1 MRNQDLN
8 VKRSRY
14 KQIQKQRRIIVI
26 CCMFICL
33 ACIIIGIMLVGTL
46 LKRNATKPTKSES
59 VISSLETSASETT
72 LTTPSSS
79 ETTVPV
85 STITD
90 AERAVLLE
98 KLETDITSFL
108 SSQSGR
114 YSMVYINLKNGE
126 TVAYNGEVPM
136 VAASSIKIA
145 YNTYLYQRAAAGDF
159 SMSDTMTYNAA
170 AYPEGDYEA
179 GTGTIQ
185 NSPDGTSYTLS
196 EITGLSIRI
205 SDNCATNMLLRKLG
219 GIDVVNDS
227 YMKPISAVVNYRSSV
242 SYTDYNGS
250 QQSGKHR
257 TSSQDLAKYAQELY
271 RLYTADP
278 ASYEALINDLSNT
291 EYTWGIPAGVP
302 GGTKVAHKVGF
313 NSAYGSNNDVGIVFG
328 TEDYVICVMT
338 ETGGAVT
345 AQENIGAVSR
355 LVSDYIQS
363 CYE

>member
-8 VKRSRY
+8 IKRSRY
-14 KQIQKQRRIIVI
+14 KQIQKQRRIIVV

-33 ACIIIGIMLVGTL
+33 ACVILLIMLTGNL
-46 LKRNATKPTKSES
+46 LNRKASKPAKSES
-59 VISSLETSASETT
+59 RVPSSESSIPETT
-72 LTTPSSS
+72 TASASSS
-79 ETTVPV
+79 ETQAPV
-85 STITD
+85 STIS
-90 AERAVLLE
+90 AEERASLLSR
-98 KLETDITSFL
+98 LETDIATYL

-114 YSMVYINLKNGE
+114 YSMYYMNLNNGE
-126 TVAYNGEVPM
+126 TVSFNGEIPM

-159 SMSDTMTYNAA
+159 SMSDTMSYNAS
-170 AYPEGDYEA
+170 AYPDGDYEA

-219 GIDVVNDS
+219 GIDEVNDS
-227 YMKPISAVVNYRSSV
+227 FMVPVSAVVNYRSSV

-250 QQSGKHR
+250 QQSGRHR
-257 TSSQDLAKYAQELY
+257 TSAMDLAKYAQELY

-302 GGTKVAHKVGF
+302 AGTKVAHKVGF

-345 AQENIGAVSR
+345 AQENIGAVSKM
-355 LVSDYIQS
+355 VADYIDS

>member
-1 MRNQDLN
+1 
-8 VKRSRY
+8 
-14 KQIQKQRRIIVI
+14 
-26 CCMFICL
+26 MFICL
-33 ACIIIGIMLVGTL
+33 ACIIIGSILVGTL
-46 LKRNATKPTKSES
+46 LKRNGSKPTESKNSGASSES
-59 VISSLETSASETT
+59 SGSETT
-72 LTTPSSS
+72 LTSTPPT
-79 ETTVPV
+79 ETTAPV
-85 STITD
+85 STIT
-90 AERAVLLE
+90 AEERAVLLD

-126 TVAYNGEVPM
+126 TVSYNGEIPM
-136 VAASSIKIA
+136 VAASSVKIA

-159 SMSDTMTYNAA
+159 AMSDTMTYNAA
-170 AYPEGDYEA
+170 AYPGGDFEA

-185 NSPDGTSYTLS
+185 NSPDGTSYALS

-227 YMKPISAVVNYRSSV
+227 YMTPISAVVGYRTPV
-242 SYTDYNGS
+242 SYTDYKGT
-250 QQSGKHR
+250 QQSGRHR
-257 TSSQDLAKYAQELY
+257 TSSLDLAKYAQELY
-271 RLYTADP
+271 LLYTADP

-291 EYTWGIPAGVP
+291 EYTWGIPAGVS
-302 GGTKVAHKVGF
+302 GNTKVAHKVGF

-338 ETGGAVT
+338 ETGESVT

-355 LVSDYIQS
+355 LVSDYILS